1 MLTKGYAA
9 WVIGAIFAVVGI
21 IYLLLNNGT
30 SGFDPAGAT
39 MLVILGIAMTFTFL
53 IVLRGSR
60 EL

>member
-9 WVIGAIFAVVGI
+9 LVIGALFAVVGI
-21 IYLLLNNGT
+21 VYLVLNNGT
-30 SGFDPAGAT
+30 GGFDPAGAT
-39 MLVILGIAMTFTFL
+39 MLIVLGIAMTFTFL

>member
-9 WVIGAIFAVVGI
+9 WFIGAIFAVVGI
-21 IYLLLNNGT
+21 VYFVLGNGT

-39 MLVILGIAMTFTFL
+39 MLIVLGIAMTFAFV
-53 IVLRGSR
+53 IILRGSR